1 VIAVTAADASA
12 HTLLNCLLREVCG
25 PAGQVSLT
33 DGHVVLRLPRR
44 DVVLRARLRRRS
56 VTGAHRFSGPVEQLV
71 GGGWTPLPVARL
83 AARVAAELE
92 LHSGVA
98 NPEFVDQV
106 RASETAV
113 GRALAHRA
121 RAAAGPALDADPRM
135 ADYLDS
141 EQALVFGHRFHPSP
155 KARQTAAGSPEVED
169 ERTWLAYAPE
179 ARAAFPLR
187 LLGVPVGLT
196 SEGHTATGGHPLDA
210 VLDAAGRRAGLP
222 AGHTV
227 LPVHPWQFE
236 ILTRD
241 AGPLHRALREG
252 RLLDLGPSGPRVVPT
267 ASVRTLY
274 DPAADVFY
282 KTGLHVRITNC
293 VRRSAGYELR
303 GAVALTRLLAPLAAD
318 LSARFGAVLLG
329 EPAYRTVVTDP
340 QERGTVDL
348 ADALGV
354 IVRDGFA
361 GRLRRGVTPLLAAAV
376 ADEYPT
382 SRAHVSHLVRRLAAA
397 TGTAES
403 VAALRWWRGYLGLLV
418 PPVLYAYFRH
428 GVVLEPHLQNVLVGV
443 GTDGSPC
450 QVLLRDLEG
459 VKLTRP
465 DLLDALPADLRPQVG
480 YDADRGWDR
489 VVYCLLVNNA
499 GELAAALADLH
510 PGLEDALWDA
520 VRDALDE
527 CAAGLG
533 SPARLRA
540 LRDGRPL
547 PAKANLLTRWARSAD
562 RHARYA
568 PAPCPLAPRAL
579 R

>member
-1 VIAVTAADASA
+1 MLEVTAADASA

-33 DGHVVLRLPRR
+33 DEHVVLRLPRR
-44 DVVLRARLRRRS
+44 DIVLRARLRRRS
-56 VTGAHRFSGPVEQLV
+56 VTGAHRFSGPVEELV
-71 GGGWTPLPVARL
+71 GGGWRPLAVDRL

-92 LHSGVA
+92 LHSGIA

-113 GRALAHRA
+113 GRALDHRRVAAPAPEGDA
-121 RAAAGPALDADPRM
+121 RVAA
-135 ADYLDS
+135 YLDS
-141 EQALVFGHRFHPSP
+141 ERALAFGHRFHPAP
-155 KARQTAAGSPEVED
+155 KARYAAVGAAQVED
-169 ERTWLAYAPE
+169 ERTWRAYAPE
-179 ARAAFPLR
+179 AGAAFRLR
-187 LLGVPVGLT
+187 LLGVPVGLANADHV
-196 SEGHTATGGHPLDA
+196 GPAAHPLDTA
-210 VLDAAGRRAGLP
+210 LGAAARRAGLP
-222 AGHTV
+222 IGHVV

-241 AGPLHRALREG
+241 AGPLRRALRAG

-274 DPAADVFY
+274 DPAADMFY
-282 KTGLHVRITNC
+282 KASLHVRITNC

-303 GAVALTRLLAPLAAD
+303 GAVALTRLLTPLADD

-329 EPAYRTVVTDP
+329 EPAYRTVAEGLPGDGP
-340 QERGTVDL
+340 VDL

-354 IVRDGFA
+354 IVRDGLGA
-361 GRLRRGVTPLLAAAV
+361 RLPRDVTPLLAAAV

-382 SRAHVSHLVRRLAAA
+382 SGAHVSHLVRRLAAR
-397 TGTAES
+397 TGAPEPA
-403 VAALRWWRGYLGLLV
+403 AALRWWRAYLDVLV
-418 PPVLYAYFRH
+418 PPVLHAYFRY
-428 GVVLEPHLQNVLVGV
+428 GVVFEPHLQNVVVGV
-443 GTDGSPC
+443 DADGSPR

-459 VKLTRP
+459 VKLTGP
-465 DLLDALPADLRPQVG
+465 EMVDALPPALRAQVA

-499 GELAAALADLH
+499 GELAAAIADLH
-510 PGLEDALWDA
+510 PGLEEALWDA
-520 VRDALDE
+520 VREVLDA
-527 CAAGLG
+527 CAAELG
-533 SPARLRA
+533 SPARLRT
-540 LRDGRPL
+540 LRDGQPL